1 MVDGASMCGLSYPS
15 GSVRTLVPKPCWFWC
30 GRHGCLDR
38 AGGGFASELPTP
50 GLGPLPACT
59 LRVRTRYLGKRP
71 HVYNQAPA
79 SAHANAFR
87 GRASAHAKCT
97 RWKGEGRIDDAF
109 VRAHHR
115 TVSAVA
121 TTQGA
126 LRLRRAC
133 SSFPSRVV
141 LSSRQPRFVPPAC
154 ATAGLCPSRGTC
166 PTLWDTRR

>member
-1 MVDGASMCGLSYPS
+1 MGGRRR
-15 GSVRTLVPKPCWFWC
+15 GRWGVRV
-30 GRHGCLDR
+30 RV
-38 AGGGFASELPTP
+38 ELPVWISTYTSP
-50 GLGPLPACT
+50 KTVLVLVRPPRLPRPSRWW
-59 LRVRTRYLGKRP
+59 LRVRAADAWIR
-71 HVYNQAPA
+71 PA
-79 SAHANAFR
+79 SGVRTSRAHSVSWETLPRVRSGPGECA
-87 GRASAHAKCT
+87 

-109 VRAHHR
+109 VRAYHR

-141 LSSRQPRFVPPAC
+141 LSSRQPRFAPSAC
-154 ATAGLCPSRGTC
+154 ATAGLCPSRGTR